1 MTDQPSVSQ
10 THPEQHCCNTRFVH
24 YEAEE
29 GLLRV
34 LRHDMGTRVAGAVQ
48 VLDSLMGISCTDWT
62 PSRMK
67 FIPYRHRRHRLMRFE
82 RACTIFRTRGNSSN
96 VVGGGLQPLNWNTPP
111 PPSFILFQ
119 ILTLSLYISPSSI
132 FSPWGC
138 LSRLCCRQKSG
149 LRWVSVG
156 GSRGGHFVW
165 F

>member
-1 MTDQPSVSQ
+1 MRQAGV
-10 THPEQHCCNTRFVH
+10 
-24 YEAEE
+24 

-34 LRHDMGTRVAGAVQ
+34 LWHDMRTRVAGAVQ

-67 FIPYRHRRHRLMRFE
+67 FIPYRRHPLMRFG
-82 RACTIFRTRGNSSN
+82 RACTIFCTRGNSSN
-96 VVGGGLQPLNWNTPP
+96 GVGGGLQPLNWNTPL
-111 PPSFILFQ
+111 SFILFQ

-156 GSRGGHFVW
+156 GRGGGHFVW
-165 F
+165 FECKCLMVWFHV